1 VRGRNTGETASDREA
16 LGLQDSSAMLMLDR
30 YLVAGG
36 RALDLAT
43 GASVHWRIRRDRS
56 TTLPALFSVRGRTW
70 LIDFDVRGRS
80 RLEAWE
86 RPAQGSFPAGSD
98 ETLQTF
104 RAALADA
111 RDGRPRALD
120 LTEASR
126 DTWARTQRLLAREAR
141 LSGFV
146 PLAADAFGA
155 VLAQARWRWPSW
167 LKERSLVIFATDGRL
182 TPDGT
187 LALFRLATKDAR
199 PHLIVRSV
207 TGEPW
212 RPRLVAASI
221 RVHESAPDDAMV
233 TSVSLSERADGLRE
247 AGKRADAEASARWS
261 LLLSDTDA
269 EQSSARCALAR
280 CLIDQQRLLEARA
293 ALTPVET
300 VEAHGLRHTIHQ
312 AAVGA
317 RTEPAMIDA
326 FLELLRICQELEDPA
341 SALSR
346 IAFRLHD
353 TLSAGVVAIV
363 IRDGDR
369 PQPIAYAGARMPV
382 PADLVTALEVMDTS
396 VAVPIRERGPAVEA
410 ALPIRY
416 GATVV
421 GALWCHWPMGL
432 PLVAQDVSG
441 ILGLAAAATAPA
453 VHYVCERH
461 KMPRLAASAVPE
473 LVGDSAAM
481 EHVRQA
487 VLRAA
492 ASPFPVLIEGESGS
506 GKELAARAVHA
517 ASVRRSRRFCPLNCA
532 AITDEL
538 VETELFGHTRGA
550 FTGAVAERVG
560 LFEEAQGGTVFLDE
574 VAELSSRVQAK
585 LLRTLQEGEI
595 RRLGESS
602 TRKVDARIVAATN
615 RPLGGEV
622 TSGRFRNDLRY
633 RLDVLRIVIP
643 PLRERLEDIPPLV
656 RHVWAML
663 AQRTGSRAVLS
674 PSAFSHLGSYDWPG
688 NVRELQNV
696 LASVMVAGPP
706 RGVIGAPALPAH
718 ITRASAIT
726 ARATLAD
733 ARRAFEEHYV
743 RAALARAA
751 GRPTIAARELG
762 VSRQGLSK
770 LAARL
775 GLKPFEG
782 M

>member
-1 VRGRNTGETASDREA
+1 
-16 LGLQDSSAMLMLDR
+16 MLMLDR

-43 GASVHWRIRRDRS
+43 GASVQWRVRRDRS
-56 TTLPALFSVRGRTW
+56 ASPPALFSVRGRTW
-70 LIDFDVRGRS
+70 LIDFDVRGQS

-86 RPAQGSFPAGSD
+86 RPAQGSFPAGSE

-111 RDGRPRALD
+111 REGRPRALD
-120 LTEASR
+120 LAASSR
-126 DTWARTQRLLAREAR
+126 DTWARTLRLLAREAR

-167 LKERSLVIFATDGRL
+167 LKQRSLVIFATDGRL
-182 TPDGT
+182 TPDAT

-199 PHLIVRSV
+199 PHLIVRGV

-221 RVHESAPDDAMV
+221 HVHESAPDDTLMTAA
-233 TSVSLSERADGLRE
+233 SLSERADGLRG
-247 AGKRADAEASARWS
+247 AGRPADAEAAARWS
-261 LLLSDTDA
+261 LLLADSDDD
-269 EQSSARCALAR
+269 QSSARCALAR

-293 ALTPVET
+293 ALVPVET
-300 VEAHGLRHTIHQ
+300 VEATDLRHDIQQ
-312 AAVGA
+312 AAAGA
-317 RTEPAMIDA
+317 RSEPAMIDA
-326 FLELLRICQELEDPA
+326 FLELLRICQDLEDPA
-341 SALSR
+341 TALSR

-353 TLSAGVVAIV
+353 TLSAGSVAIV
-363 IRDGDR
+363 IRDRDH
-369 PQPIAYAGARMPV
+369 PHAIAYAGARAPS
-382 PADLVTALEVMDTS
+382 PADLAAPLEVLDTS
-396 VAVPIRERGPAVEA
+396 LAVPLRERGPAVEA

-432 PLVAQDVSG
+432 PLVAQDVKG

-453 VHYVCERH
+453 VHQVCERH
-461 KMPRLAASAVPE
+461 RMPRLAASAVPE
-473 LVGDSAAM
+473 LVGDSPAM
-481 EHVRQA
+481 EQVRQS

-492 ASPFPVLIEGESGS
+492 TSPFPVLIEGESGS
-506 GKELAARAVHA
+506 GKELVARAVHA
-517 ASVRRSRRFCPLNCA
+517 ASLRRGRRFCALNCA
-532 AITDEL
+532 AITDDL
-538 VETELFGHTRGA
+538 VEAELFGHTRGA

-560 LFEEAQGGTVFLDE
+560 LFEDAQGGTVFLDE

-615 RPLGGEV
+615 RPLGAEV

-656 RHVWAML
+656 RHTWAML

-674 PSAFSHLGSYDWPG
+674 PSAFSHLGAYDWPG

-706 RGVIGAPALPAH
+706 RGVIGAAALPAH
-718 ITRASAIT
+718 ITRASAMT
-726 ARATLAD
+726 ARVTLAD

-770 LAARL
+770 LTARL
-775 GLKPFEG
+775 GLKAFEG